1 MKDNLKN
8 LFLGLFWGV
17 LICVLISCLTSCKT
31 QYVPVP
37 EYHYQ
42 DSVRVIRENNNTIRE
57 IQTHVKDSMSMEQRG
72 DTTIIK
78 NFHYESK
85 FDYNNMMKQI
95 LDSLGTIKKDSVR
108 VPYPV
113 EKKLTR
119 WQQIKMDIGSATIGI
134 SIAAIILAIGYIVRW
149 LSKRKRI
156 V

>member
-1 MKDNLKN
+1 MKENLKN

-57 IQTHVKDSMSMEQRG
+57 IQTRVKDSMSMEQRG
-72 DTTIIK
+72 DTTIIR
-78 NFHYESK
+78 NYHYESK
-85 FDYNNMMKQI
+85 FDYNSMMHQL
-95 LDSLGTIKKDSVR
+95 LDSLGTIKKDSIR

-113 EKKLTR
+113 PRSLTKWER
-119 WQQIKMDIGSATIGI
+119 LKMDYGTV
-134 SIAAIILAIGYIVRW
+134 AIGVSLAALVIVISYVVRW
-149 LSKRKRI
+149 LLRKRI